1 MVQQLGPLLEV
12 LAGCSH
18 DQASALV
25 QARAHRPRPATTA
38 AAHHHHGPCS
48 GCCSSSSSSTERL
61 RQALEAGDVEAV
73 LAGAAQGGSLVQA
86 GVFEQRRMSQE
97 LRALAV
103 LASPPG
109 SQPWQSRAEAGR
121 CADCDVSVDS
131 CFSSP

>member
-1 MVQQLGPLLEV
+1 M
-12 LAGCSH
+12 
-18 DQASALV
+18 
-25 QARAHRPRPATTA
+25 
-38 AAHHHHGPCS
+38 
-48 GCCSSSSSSTERL
+48 
-61 RQALEAGDVEAV
+61 EAV

-86 GVFEQRRMSQE
+86 GVFEDRPQRRVSQE

-131 CFSSP
+131 CLLLLAVSPSHAASLSACLTTDWAACSWLEVRPGLTWPGF